1 MAAINDLISQ
11 IQDETLR
18 NRIQEEVS
26 KMAKQKKFGLVFEEH
41 MPESTPLYD
50 MPIKRGCNVMLRDS
64 KDDKAIYVVLKVEGD
79 TAVCVKPE
87 QEDEAVTFE
96 LKDIV
101 RVAEFGESIYPYLKP
116 LDSVCNAPDSDLW
129 HTLIEADNYHAL
141 QLLEYLYAGKVDCI
155 YIDPPYNTGAKDWK
169 YNNDYVDGNDA
180 YRHSKWLSFMQRR
193 LKLAKK
199 LLNPADS
206 VLIVTIDE
214 KEYLHLGCLLE
225 EMFSEAN
232 MQMIS
237 SAING
242 KGVARNSEFARVNE
256 YIYIVRFGECGVNP
270 LPLPDEWIGNVK
282 TSTTKQVRWGSLM
295 RSGSG
300 ALRSDSPGCFYPIFI
315 SKDKK
320 HFCGAG
326 EVVPAEADRSTVEVP
341 EGTIALFP
349 VHDDGVEGRWQYS
362 RDKFLEIQRKGYVR
376 ISTQTAN
383 GKEATLRYISE
394 GWQKKV
400 ESGQITVLGRAE
412 DGSVIIDDSDYE
424 KEFIPGNQWWIPA
437 HDATEFGSKLLTNF
451 IGKRFSFPKSLY
463 AVHDVIRFFVTNN
476 PNALI
481 VDFFAGSG
489 TTMHAV
495 NLLNAEDGGHRRC
508 IMVTNNEVSD
518 AEAKEMSKCGL
529 KPGDEEWEKLGIARY
544 VTWPRTVCSIE
555 EHDVNG
561 KPLKGDYLG
570 SEPPIHMADGF
581 KANAAFFKL
590 GFLDPT
596 AVSLGMR
603 FSEMLPTLWL
613 KTGAKGK
620 CPELTG
626 EQVPDMLI
634 LPENQFAVLI
644 NENTF
649 ADFAEKLAEHPEIQ
663 TVFLATDYEVNYQS
677 MVKNLNVE
685 NAYQLYRDYL
695 DHFRVNRGRN

>member
-50 MPIKRGCNVMLRDS
+50 MPIKRGCNVMRRDS
-64 KDDKAIYVVLKVEGD
+64 KDDKSIYVVLKIEGD
-79 TAVCVKPE
+79 TVVCVKSE
-87 QEDEAVTFE
+87 QKDEAVTFE

-169 YNNDYVDGNDA
+169 YNNDYVDGADA

-193 LKLAKK
+193 LRLAKK
-199 LLNPADS
+199 LLNPKDS

-225 EMFSEAN
+225 EMFPEAI

-237 SAING
+237 SVISF
-242 KGVARNSEFARVNE
+242 KGSARKQQFTRLDE
-256 YIYIVRFGECGVNP
+256 YIFILVFGEATIQRLPLSDEWRMNPDDERATHLTWKYLIRSGSAGFRERSPGNFYPVFFTTEGKYHSVGEP
-270 LPLPDEWIGNVK
+270 LPLGTDR
-282 TSTTKQVRWGSLM
+282 TTVI
-295 RSGSG
+295 
-300 ALRSDSPGCFYPIFI
+300 P
-315 SKDKK
+315 
-320 HFCGAG
+320 
-326 EVVPAEADRSTVEVP
+326 P
-341 EGTIALFP
+341 EGTFAVFP
-349 VHDDGVEGRWQYS
+349 VDTQGREHYWNIN
-362 RDKFLEIQRKGYVR
+362 RDKFLEYKSKGYIKFGR
-376 ISTQTAN
+376 PTKN
-383 GKEATLRYISE
+383 GVPITFLTSGEIR
-394 GWQKKV
+394 KV
-400 ESGQITVLGRAE
+400 EDGTYKIDGYAD
-412 DGSVIIDDSDYE
+412 DGSIISSNEVRD
-424 KEFIPGNQWWIPA
+424 IMPGTQWRIKS
-437 HDATEFGSKLLTNF
+437 HDATRQGTDLLTKILLGRQF
-451 IGKRFSFPKSLY
+451 PFPKSLY
-463 AVHDVIRFFVTNN
+463 AVHDAIRFFVAQKT
-476 PNALI
+476 NALI
-481 VDFFAGSG
+481 LDFFSGSG

-508 IMVTNNEVSD
+508 IMVTNNEVS
-518 AEAKEMSKCGL
+518 AEEAGTL
-529 KPGDEEWEKLGIARY
+529 LAQGYQPGDAEWEKLGIAHY
-544 VTWPRTVCSIE
+544 VTWPRTVCTIE
-555 EHDVNG
+555 GHDVNG
-561 KPLKGDYLG
+561 NPLKGDYLG
-570 SEPPIHMADGF
+570 SEPLMHMADGF

-626 EQVPDMLI
+626 EQMPDMLI

-644 NENTF
+644 NENQF